1 MNNKKEAQKSEE
13 KTGISP
19 QEKPIIN
26 PQAMRQML
34 KLEEQ
39 ERIKRCQAKIAA
51 ACKEE
56 DCRLEPRMMAM
67 NSGMRMDVLVVVN
80 Q

>member
-1 MNNKKEAQKSEE
+1 MADKNKVQKTEE
-13 KTGISP
+13 KSP
-19 QEKPIIN
+19 EKPAIN
-26 PQAMRQML
+26 PEAMRQML

-67 NSGMRMDVLVVVN
+67 NSGYKLDVLVVVN
-80 Q
+80 TSP